1 MEKIVL
7 NGLNIYKFASK
18 FIDANSYVLCANQEA
33 LVIDPN
39 ESIELGNFLE
49 QFSPKKV
56 LILLTHEH
64 VDHVL
69 GAVRIFKKY
78 KTELICQKKCAEFI
92 ADAHKNQPSL
102 MAIALE
108 CKDDRNGT
116 NLAQEFYNLTA
127 DIFPF
132 KLTASRVFDEELFIN
147 WQGLCF
153 FCKHCE
159 GHSQGSCCIILNYES
174 VFTGDS
180 LIFGTPVI
188 TRFPGGSKKDYL
200 LKTKPF
206 LDILP
211 DSMYVLAGHGRC
223 CSMKEIRSVEF

>member
-39 ESIELGNFLE
+39 ESIELDNFLE
-49 QFSPKKV
+49 QFSPQKV

-64 VDHVL
+64 IDHVL
-69 GAVRIFKKY
+69 GAARIFKKY
-78 KTELICQKKCAEFI
+78 KTELICQKNCAEFV
-92 ADAHKNQPSL
+92 ADARKNQPSL
-102 MAIALE
+102 MAVAIE
-108 CKDDRNGT
+108 YKDERNGT
-116 NLAQEFYNLTA
+116 HLAQEFYDLTA

-132 KLTASRVFDEELFIN
+132 SLKTSRVFDEEFFLD
-147 WQGLCF
+147 WHGLSL
-153 FCKHCE
+153 FCKRCE
-159 GHSQGSCCIILNYES
+159 GHSQGSCCIILNYEL

-180 LIFGTPVI
+180 LICNTPVI